1 MLGRLQCTKRELD
14 QGFLRYDPG
23 ADYRYMLLLCCI
35 VLKRRK
41 HIKVLLFAGADGNGA
56 LTVTVQISIQ
66 TDARA
71 CARPE
76 YCLKKK
82 LPLIAANHVSF
93 CIPPQCFLLV
103 SHAVEATMRL
113 LIHLRMRLFTAR
125 CHQTG
130 VIPPPVEISHHK
142 SQYTPTDHIKH
153 IMSIILQSA
162 HGNQCRSEQW
172 CQTAQHDH

>member
-1 MLGRLQCTKRELD
+1 MLHRSKT
-14 QGFLRYDPG
+14 
-23 ADYRYMLLLCCI
+23 
-35 VLKRRK
+35 
-41 HIKVLLFAGADGNGA
+41 
-56 LTVTVQISIQ
+56 
-66 TDARA
+66 ARA
-71 CARPE
+71 YKGTSVRWSRWQWCFDSHCTNIYTDRRSS
-76 YCLKKK
+76 LRSTRVLFKKK